1 MKLMI
6 LALAALLWGCA
17 PEPAPPASS
26 PPAPEQAAP
35 EQVAP
40 APAGTA
46 PEISA
51 AWVRQVPPAARMTA
65 GYLSIF
71 NPGPEALVIV
81 GAESP
86 VFGSI
91 EVHGTVMVDGV
102 ARMRHQESV
111 TVPAGETV
119 RFEPGGLHLML
130 MQPVNGVPSSG
141 SIELALLLE
150 DGERLEFL
158 APVGQP
164 GG

>member
-6 LALAALLWGCA
+6 LALAALLWGCSPEPTPPA
-17 PEPAPPASS
+17 SPPEPA
-26 PPAPEQAAP
+26 ET
-35 EQVAP
+35 AP
-40 APAGTA
+40 APAGTDPA
-46 PEISA
+46 VSA

-71 NPGPEALVIV
+71 NPGPEALVVV

-86 VFGSI
+86 LFGSI
-91 EVHGTVMVDGV
+91 EIHGTVMVDGV
-102 ARMRHQESV
+102 ARMRHQETV

-130 MQPVNGVPSSG
+130 MQPVDGVPSSG

-150 DGERLEFL
+150 DGQRLEFL

-164 GG
+164 EG

>member
-6 LALAALLWGCA
+6 LALTALLWGCS
-17 PEPAPPASS
+17 PDPAPPASP
-26 PPAPEQAAP
+26 PPAPAQA
-35 EQVAP
+35 AP
-40 APAGTA
+40 APAVTGPA
-46 PEISA
+46 ISA

-86 VFGSI
+86 SFGSI
-91 EVHGTVMVDGV
+91 EVHGTIMVDGV
-102 ARMRHQESV
+102 ARMRHQASV

-150 DGERLEFL
+150 DGERLEFR